1 MNPRTWK
8 REESWWA
15 ERYEGNRNPI
25 VGRNDIPDVE
35 NNQLALEIKMSKT
48 NVSGEIL
55 RKAIEQSDRAAKTT
69 DKLPIVGVSLP
80 GIKREGLKG
89 RPPRERYVFLREDI
103 FHAFWKDYLQ
113 EAK

>member
-1 MNPRTWK
+1 MMPK
-8 REESWWA
+8 V
-15 ERYEGNRNPI
+15 GNKKYPYTTK
-25 VGRNDIPDVE
+25 G
-35 NNQLALEIKMSKT
+35 
-48 NVSGEIL
+48 
-55 RKAIEQSDRAAKTT
+55 KAAAKRAAKTT